1 MRHEIPARLRKQV
14 YERSNMLCENCT
26 GHEGLNI
33 HHIIKRST
41 WRETENINS
50 LILLCRQCHHNDIEN
65 GNGNLRK
72 RLKLDLQAKYF
83 AMGYTE
89 ERVRVL
95 MGGMIYEEE
104 TQCKI
109 YQM

>member
-1 MRHEIPARLRKQV
+1 MSHQIPAKLRKQV

-41 WRETENINS
+41 WRETERIES
-50 LILLCRQCHHNDIEN
+50 LILLCYKCHHDNIEN

-89 ERVRVL
+89 LRVRIL

-104 TQCKI
+104 EGL
-109 YQM
+109 

>member
-1 MRHEIPARLRKQV
+1 
-14 YERSNMLCENCT
+14 MLCEVDN
-26 GHEGLNI
+26 GNQGLNI

-50 LILLCRQCHHNDIEN
+50 LVLLCHRCHHNDIEN

-83 AMGYTE
+83 AMGYAE
-89 ERVRVL
+89 SRVRIL
-95 MGGMIYEEE
+95 MGGWLCFEKEEL
-104 TQCKI
+104 K
-109 YQM
+109 